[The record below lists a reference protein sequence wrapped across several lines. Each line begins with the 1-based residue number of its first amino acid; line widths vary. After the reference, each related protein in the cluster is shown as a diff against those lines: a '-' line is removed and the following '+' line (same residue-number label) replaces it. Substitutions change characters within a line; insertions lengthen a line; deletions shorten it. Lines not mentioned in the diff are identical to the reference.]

1 VISLFR
7 HLLSDRFGV
16 SHVSGARFVTDE
28 LLLDMSSVC
37 GRLDFKDA
45 ESHLESS
52 SASSPNGSNQISCMG
67 SEDAQESEGDGSSG
81 YIHQSVNEEESKD
94 ISEPISESLNAEG
107 EDKNVGIAVQD
118 SFSESVSVAP
128 IIIPAIKGS
137 REKHGKSLE
146 KLRVSW
152 AEDVYDPTP
161 SIVSHT
167 RSKKQ
172 QQTQK
177 SKSRDNLK
185 KNGKKGQKGS
195 SNSSSSSSRGSKDK
209 KSSSPS
215 RSKQSRD
222 KFGWGAQMPIVA
234 ASS

>member
-1 VISLFR
+1 
-7 HLLSDRFGV
+7 
-16 SHVSGARFVTDE
+16 
-28 LLLDMSSVC
+28 MSSVC
-37 GRLDFKDA
+37 GRLDCKDA

-81 YIHQSVNEEESKD
+81 YRHPSVNEEESKD
-94 ISEPISESLNAEG
+94 VAAEG
-107 EDKNVGIAVQD
+107 GNKDVAVALQE
-118 SFSESVSVAP
+118 SFSESVTVVP

-146 KLRVSW
+146 KMRVSW

-195 SNSSSSSSRGSKDK
+195 SNSSSSSSRASKDK

-222 KFGWGAQMPIVA
+222 KFGWGSQMPIVA

>member
-1 VISLFR
+1 
-7 HLLSDRFGV
+7 
-16 SHVSGARFVTDE
+16 
-28 LLLDMSSVC
+28 MSSVC
-37 GRLDFKDA
+37 GRLDCKDA

-81 YIHQSVNEEESKD
+81 YIHPSVNEEESKD
-94 ISEPISESLNAEG
+94 VATSEPISESLNAQG
-107 EDKNVGIAVQD
+107 GDKSLGVALQD
-118 SFSESVSVAP
+118 SFSESVSVVP

-146 KLRVSW
+146 KMRVSW

-195 SNSSSSSSRGSKDK
+195 SNSSSSSSRASKDK

-222 KFGWGAQMPIVA
+222 KFGWGSQMPIVA

>member
-1 VISLFR
+1 
-7 HLLSDRFGV
+7 
-16 SHVSGARFVTDE
+16 
-28 LLLDMSSVC
+28 MSSVC

-52 SASSPNGSNQISCMG
+52 SASSPNGSNHNSCLG
-67 SEDAQESEGDGSSG
+67 TEDAQESEGDCSSG
-81 YIHQSVNEEESKD
+81 YIHQSVNEEDSKD
-94 ISEPISESLNAEG
+94 VATSKPIPESLNGEG
-107 EDKNVGIAVQD
+107 EDKNLGIALQD
-118 SFSESVSVAP
+118 MFSESVTVVP
-128 IIIPAIKGS
+128 IIPAIKGS

-146 KLRVSW
+146 KMSVSW

-172 QQTQK
+172 QQK
-177 SKSRDNLK
+177 SSKSRDNLK

-195 SNSSSSSSRGSKDK
+195 SSSSSSPSRGSKDK

-222 KFGWGAQMPIVA
+222 KFGWGTQMPIVA

>member
-1 VISLFR
+1 
-7 HLLSDRFGV
+7 
-16 SHVSGARFVTDE
+16 
-28 LLLDMSSVC
+28 MSSVC

-52 SASSPNGSNQISCMG
+52 SASSPNGSNHKSCLG

-81 YIHQSVNEEESKD
+81 YIHQSVNEEDYKDVATSK
-94 ISEPISESLNAEG
+94 PIPESLNGEG
-107 EDKNVGIAVQD
+107 EDKNLGED
-118 SFSESVSVAP
+118 SFSESVTVVP
-128 IIIPAIKGS
+128 IIPAIKGS

-146 KLRVSW
+146 KMSVSW

-172 QQTQK
+172 QQK
-177 SKSRDNLK
+177 SSKSRDNLK

-195 SNSSSSSSRGSKDK
+195 SSSSSSPSRGSKDK

-222 KFGWGAQMPIVA
+222 KFGWGTQMPIVA